1 MKQVFIIGTGPNP
14 AQVSGRALAHLQE
27 AEVLIGAARMVE
39 PFAYLG
45 KTVYPVYQP
54 DKVAQVIKES
64 SHSRFAVPV
73 SGDVGFFSA
82 AAGINEALQEANSRE
97 ISSREISNRE
107 RAGQQPGHRMEV
119 HFIPGLSSL
128 ASFFAK
134 LKMSWQDAALLSLH
148 GAAGDIAG
156 QVRRHRKTFC
166 LTGNNL
172 PEIGQ
177 TLVKAG
183 YGSLPVYIGEN
194 LDYENEQITKTTAAA
209 LAESSRASLAVL
221 LIINEDFDSRVRT
234 GIADEEFFRGDI
246 PMTKAEVRAVT
257 LAKLAVSPGDIC
269 YDIGAG
275 TGSVTVEMALAAY
288 GGQIFAIEQKGE
300 AIALIEENCRRFHVG
315 NVTPVLGQAP
325 AALATLEALE
335 KLPAADVVF
344 IGGSGGHMKEILEYV
359 TARNPRVRI
368 VINAIALENLASS
381 LEFLTALGLPAIE
394 VIQVSVAKANKV
406 AELHMMMAQNPI
418 FIISAGGKRSDSHA

>member
-14 AQVSGRALAHLQE
+14 AQISGEALTHLQE

-39 PFAYLG
+39 PFAHLG

-64 SHSRFAVPV
+64 SHRRFAIPV

-82 AAGINEALQEANSRE
+82 AAGINEALQETAGRGPG
-97 ISSREISNRE
+97 NRL
-107 RAGQQPGHRMEV
+107 EV
-119 HFIPGLSSL
+119 RFIPGLSSL

-177 TLVKAG
+177 TLIKAG

-194 LDYENEQITKTTAAA
+194 LDYENEKISKTTAAA
-209 LAESSRASLAVL
+209 LAETAGASLSVL
-221 LIINEDFDSRVRT
+221 LIINEGFDPRVRT
-234 GIADEEFFRGDI
+234 GIADEEFLRGDV

-257 LAKLAVSPGDIC
+257 MAKLAVSPGDIC

-288 GGQIFAIEQKGE
+288 GGHVFAIEQKGE
-300 AIALIEENCRRFHVG
+300 AVALIEENCRRFHVG
-315 NVTPVLGQAP
+315 NVTPILGKAP
-325 AALATLEALE
+325 AALATLEELE
-335 KLPAADVVF
+335 KLPPADVVF
-344 IGGSGGHMKEILEYV
+344 IGGSGGQMSEILEY
-359 TARNPRVRI
+359 AMSRNPRVRI
-368 VINAIALENLASS
+368 VINVIALENLTAS
-381 LEFLTALGLPAIE
+381 LQLLTALGLSDIE
-394 VIQVSVAKANKV
+394 VVQVSVAKANKV
-406 AELHMMMAQNPI
+406 AGLHMMMAQNPI
-418 FIISAGGKRSDSHA
+418 FIISAGGPGSAVCGKRGDGHA

>member
-39 PFAYLG
+39 PFAHLG

-97 ISSREISNRE
+97 TGSREG
-107 RAGQQPGHRMEV
+107 AGRQPGHQVEV

-177 TLVKAG
+177 TLINAG

-209 LAESSRASLAVL
+209 LAETSRASLAVL

-315 NVTPVLGQAP
+315 NVTPILGQAP

-344 IGGSGGHMKEILEYV
+344 IGGSGGRMKEILEYV

-381 LEFLTALGLPAIE
+381 LQLLTALGLPAIE

-406 AELHMMMAQNPI
+406 AELHMMTAQNPI

>member
-82 AAGINEALQEANSRE
+82 AAGINEALQEAN
-97 ISSREISNRE
+97 NRE
-107 RAGQQPGHRMEV
+107 AGNREGAGQQPGQQVEV

-134 LKMSWQDAALLSLH
+134 LKMAWQDAALLSLH

-177 TLVKAG
+177 TLINAG

-209 LAESSRASLAVL
+209 LAETSRASLAVL
-221 LIINEDFDSRVRT
+221 LIINEDFDSRVRA

-288 GGQIFAIEQKGE
+288 GGQVFAIEQKGE
-300 AIALIEENCRRFHVG
+300 AIALIEENCRRFHIG
-315 NVTPVLGQAP
+315 NVTPILGQAP

-344 IGGSGGHMKEILEYV
+344 IGGSGGRMKEILEYV

-368 VINAIALENLASS
+368 AINAIALENLASS
-381 LEFLTALGLPAIE
+381 LELLTALGLPAIE

>member
-82 AAGINEALQEANSRE
+82 AAGINEALQEAN
-97 ISSREISNRE
+97 NRE
-107 RAGQQPGHRMEV
+107 AGNREGAGQQPGQQVEV

-134 LKMSWQDAALLSLH
+134 LKMAWQDAALLSLH

-177 TLVKAG
+177 TLINAG

-194 LDYENEQITKTTAAA
+194 LDYENEQITKTTVAA
-209 LAESSRASLAVL
+209 LAETSRASLAVL
-221 LIINEDFDSRVRT
+221 LIINEDFDSRVRA

-288 GGQIFAIEQKGE
+288 GGQVFAIEQKGE

-315 NVTPVLGQAP
+315 NVTPILGQAP

-344 IGGSGGHMKEILEYV
+344 IGGSGGRMKEILEYV

-368 VINAIALENLASS
+368 AINAIALENLASS
-381 LEFLTALGLPAIE
+381 LELLTALGLPAIE